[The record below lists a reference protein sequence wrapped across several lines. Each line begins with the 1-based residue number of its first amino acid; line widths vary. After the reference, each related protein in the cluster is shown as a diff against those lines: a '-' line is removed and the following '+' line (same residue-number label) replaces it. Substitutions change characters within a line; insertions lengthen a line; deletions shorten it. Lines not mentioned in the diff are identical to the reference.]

1 MDVPFIKDKD
11 GYILKINVKTGSK
24 KPGIEE
30 IDKDTIKIRLKSQ
43 PHDGLA
49 NRELLEILSDFLNI
63 PKSKI
68 EIIKGLTSKNK
79 IIKIKG
85 NIG

>member
-1 MDVPFIKDKD
+1 MDAPLIKDKD

-30 IDKDTIKIRLKSQ
+30 IDKDIIKIRLKSQ

-49 NRELLEILSDFLNI
+49 NRELLEILSDFLNM